1 MVAKTEETMIFEYV
15 NVWYDK
21 PEFQG
26 KKKPHKRI
34 PLSEVKTFQHSV
46 DVENFNCFASIQQFA
61 SKTIPTEDKRNT
73 ELHISPLFFD
83 LDYEEDPSV
92 AQREM
97 VKIVDFFTK
106 ELDLQPFDFNVYFSG
121 SKGFHLVIDPRAL
134 GIEPGT
140 NLQKV
145 FKWIASYLIHRLGS
159 TDEEGNNQLL
169 KSIDIFSVYTLPRV
183 LRLKNSVHGST
194 KLHKIELNVEELTS
208 LTLNEIRDLAKNIR
222 REDTLKY
229 TGVDR
234 QEIKRRQ
241 KAAQFYEDRRREY
254 EEAAITSSNR
264 YDKEVYGFQKDR
276 HPVCVEDI
284 LKNGWKKSGDRNNA
298 TIQLACYLKDAGFT
312 KDEALDLLVPWVK
325 KFTSAKN
332 DYEKEQR
339 ASNTRHVIYSIYA
352 MDAEYKFGCA
362 FIRSLH
368 GPKNGTADRN
378 YERVPCAGS
387 LCHCLKKN
395 GKQDDPPIPLHLAST
410 GNAAFT
416 GKRVE
421 TKVLIAGRQ
430 HTPYIVPKKI
440 EYSCWGHKQCKKLT
454 CPLFQI
460 PSHTCY
466 KDLSVADRE
475 LIEFCGVG
483 DDNIKGIIKKMSG
496 IPACTKYDILTT
508 ENINVDELTVIPMAE
523 TVLSNND
530 VSPGKYVLRKVYSV
544 GGLPINENKYY
555 KIIGFVYPHPKN
567 QEGTI
572 AIESAEPLQ
581 DIVDQFVLTDD
592 VKKKLKK
599 DFRPKSFETPG
610 DIQKKLDVLFQ
621 DMTYNVTHIVKRDE
635 LLLAILLVYHSV
647 LRINVPWSN
656 NPIRGWLE
664 CVVMGDTETG
674 KSEMIRNMQQY
685 IGLGQEINAESTTR
699 TGLMYMLTQNGSRGD
714 WSIVWGAW
722 PLAHR
727 ELIWIDEFTGITKED
742 YGEMT
747 QARSDGK
754 LIVKRAATAE
764 MACCVRMLASGNPK
778 SKDGNNRLG
787 NYGSGCQALE
797 EALNNEDIR
806 RFDFGIFLKK
816 SDIDPSEFTKV
827 LGFYP
832 KTFTP
837 ELLRNNILF
846 SWSRTPD
853 QVEFSPVTLQLI
865 LDTAAE
871 LSKIYGNAASVPLVS
886 TADQRNKVVR
896 LSTALAALT
905 NSVDNTGEVIVV
917 LPAHVEYIKIYLK
930 AVYNAPGCGLNQYA
944 RMSLKESEL
953 TDKAFDKITSKLMTC
968 DYLKE
973 EEARL
978 NVTNMFF
985 VNSYLRQGTM
995 ESLLNISKEQAN
1007 AITSTLHNAGLIK
1020 STGLGLAKTAIF
1032 NNYINK
1038 CFIKGVF
1045 DNLNSDDDDEEEN

>member
-1 MVAKTEETMIFEYV
+1 MPVKNTESVNFEFV
-15 NVWYDK
+15 NVWYTDAEGK
-21 PEFQG
+21 PRAN
-26 KKKPHKRI
+26 KRI
-34 PLSEVKTFQHSV
+34 PISELKTFQQETA
-46 DVENFNCFASIQQFA
+46 ENFNCFASIQQFCQ
-61 SKTIPTEDKRNT
+61 KTKPDQGKS
-73 ELHISPLFFD
+73 ELHTAPLYFD
-83 LDYEEDPSV
+83 LDFEEDPSV
-92 AQREM
+92 AQFE
-97 VKIVDFFTK
+97 VKRIIEFFTK
-106 ELDLQPFDFNVYFSG
+106 DLDIQPFDLRVFFSG
-121 SKGFHLVIDPRAL
+121 SKGFHLLVDQTSL
-134 GIEPGT
+134 GIEPRQD
-140 NLQKV
+140 LQKV
-145 FKWIASYLIHRLGS
+145 FKWFTGVLRNILEYP
-159 TDEEGNNQLL
+159 DKDGNLVPL
-169 KSIDIFSVYTLPRV
+169 RTIDPVVYTCPRM
-183 LRLKNSVHGST
+183 LRLTNSVHQKT
-194 KLHKIELNVEELTS
+194 KLHKIELNIDELD
-208 LTLNEIRDLAKNIR
+208 LTLDEIKALAVKPRRDHELQ
-222 REDTLKY
+222 Y

-234 QEIKRRQ
+234 QEIKIRP
-241 KAAQFYEDRRREY
+241 KAAKLYAERLQEH
-254 EEAAITSSNR
+254 EEAAATNSTR
-264 YDKEVYGFQKDR
+264 YEREAFNFTKDR
-276 HPVCVEDI
+276 PPICVEDI
-284 LKNGWKKSGDRNNA
+284 MDHGWKKAGDRNNA
-298 TIQLACYLKDAGFT
+298 TVQLACYLHEAGFT
-312 KDEALDLLVPWVK
+312 SDEAKRLLEPWVLK
-325 KFTSAKN
+325 HTSAKTE
-332 DYEKEQR
+332 YERHQR
-339 ASNTRHVIYSIYA
+339 VSFTRNAVDSVYSL
-352 MDAEYKFGCA
+352 DYKFGCA

-378 YERVPCAGS
+378 YERVPCAGA

-395 GKQDDPPIPLHLAST
+395 GKQDEPPIPLHLAST
-410 GNAAFT
+410 GNAIFT

-440 EYSCWGHKQCKKLT
+440 EYSCWGHKQCKKFT

-496 IPACTKYDILTT
+496 IPACTKYDVLTT
-508 ENINVDELTVIPMAE
+508 ESINVDELTVIPMAE
-523 TVLSNND
+523 TVLSNKD

-592 VKKKLKK
+592 VKEKLKK
-599 DFRPKSFETPG
+599 DFRPESFETPG

-754 LIVKRAATAE
+754 LIVKRATTAE
-764 MACCVRMLASGNPK
+764 TACCVRMLASGNPK

-816 SDIDPSEFTKV
+816 SDIDPAEFTKV

-832 KTFTP
+832 KTFTS
-837 ELLRNNILF
+837 ELIRNNILF

-905 NSVDNTGEVIVV
+905 NSVDDTGEKIVV
-917 LPAHVEYIKIYLK
+917 LPAHVDYIKIYLK

-953 TDKAFDKITSKLMTC
+953 TDKAFDKITNKLMTC

-978 NVTNMFF
+978 NVINMFF
-985 VNSYLRQGTM
+985 VNSYLRQGTL

-1032 NNYINK
+1032 NGYINQ
-1038 CFIKGVF
+1038 CFIRGMF
-1045 DNLNSDDDDEEEN
+1045 DNLNGEEDDEQ